1 MPRVAKRSASQAVKS
16 GPSRRSAA
24 LPQFVTPQL
33 SQPVKKPPSGPQ
45 WLHEIKLAVE
55 PQEVVLRLTESADGC
70 VGLQATM
77 WSMPVIA
84 MEPVVQLGGSLI

>member
-1 MPRVAKRSASQAVKS
+1 MAVWF
-16 GPSRRSAA
+16 GAWDD
-24 LPQFVTPQL
+24 LV
-33 SQPVKKPPSGPQ
+33 
-45 WLHEIKLAVE
+45 VE